1 MDEGFINDEVDYSV
15 EDDSYTDD
23 QLPTNYDRV
32 SAQVQQETP
41 SSWGDDIPDT
51 VKAMPAPTIVTG
63 TPRVSGAAQKETRAE
78 QSTTKPNEAARVA
91 RTRTTEEILKCGRC
105 GTNAHGQGRGCPWLE
120 EVLRSGALTR
130 VGTDD
135 NYDLIRLDLAEPLS
149 LNRYISNHKGAPIKS
164 TKEAFELSCRSYSM
178 NSVKAIPKWYRFEG
192 QIPSLLGRMRTT
204 IDSRAG
210 VPLRAR
216 TPTRNRYS
224 GGYARTYAGVHY
236 LQDRRQLHP
245 YRFNWEGLL
254 VEPWFDCGV
263 DPSGTAL
270 ATEDIAGKKRTTCGD
285 RNLSAPTV
293 AYFLHPRFALDYL
306 DLAAVGHGGLLD
318 GSRRWIRRFHR
329 TTGDGIH
336 VYRSRHTGRGEAE
349 DARPGV

>member
-23 QLPTNYDRV
+23 QLPTNYERV

-210 VPLRAR
+210 VPLRVNENTRIERAAPFYGGVGPSSVPRLMTGRAPAR
-216 TPTRNRYS
+216 PLAERITPAGS
-224 GGYARTYAGVHY
+224 GRWRD
-236 LQDRRQLHP
+236 DRLDRHEHRPVTVTQEVMRGP
-245 YRFNWEGLL
+245 TPVFIT
-254 VEPWFDCGV
+254 
-263 DPSGTAL
+263 SK
-270 ATEDIAGKKRTTCGD
+270 TEDNFILTDSTGK
-285 RNLSAPTV
+285 
-293 AYFLHPRFALDYL
+293 DYL
-306 DLAAVGHGGLLD
+306 LNRGSIAAWTRQGPL
-318 GSRRWIRRFHR
+318 
-329 TTGDGIH
+329 
-336 VYRSRHTGRGEAE
+336 
-349 DARPGV
+349 